1 MQMIF
6 GATCRENVDILGV
19 GERGHVAP
27 EFLRLANQVLP
38 LFGAEHA
45 MQEIMRVGVRHEFE
59 SSQLL
64 PQNAVTVRT
73 SRCLGLSPL
82 RGSGV
87 SEFQGTYH
95 PAFHAGLDYYAPQSG
110 AQGDN
115 RRSTRVATPL

>member
-6 GATCRENVDILGV
+6 GATCGDNVDILGV

-73 SRCLGLSPL
+73 ARCLGLPPL
-82 RGSGV
+82 RGSGISGNLSPSV
-87 SEFQGTYH
+87 SRWARLLR
-95 PAFHAGLDYYAPQSG
+95 PAERGSG
-110 AQGDN
+110 
-115 RRSTRVATPL
+115 